1 MGCCGLS
8 CGAAGG
14 WRGGVRWGRIASEIV
29 DGGGAGRGG
38 IDLRAWEC
46 PPTDDESDR
55 EPEGV
60 PMRRRS

>member
-1 MGCCGLS
+1 M
-8 CGAAGG
+8 
-14 WRGGVRWGRIASEIV
+14 RWGRIASEIV